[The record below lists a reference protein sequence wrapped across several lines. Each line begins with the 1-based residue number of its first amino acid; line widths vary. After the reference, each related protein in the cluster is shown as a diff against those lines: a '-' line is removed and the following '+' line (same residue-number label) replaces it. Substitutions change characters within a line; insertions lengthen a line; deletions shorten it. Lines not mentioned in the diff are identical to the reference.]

1 MLKLF
6 FLAVPATG
14 ILMALVGWL
23 PVPKEVRGIAQ
34 LGSGLLLIALLIL
47 GDSKGEGIA
56 QAMLGGG
63 WIRYIMFIGLL
74 SGGAGLSIRGHHGE
88 EANQTAKIMTIWG
101 RRQSWPPT

>member
-1 MLKLF
+1 MAWFGLQVLLGDADNPVDNLKGIFHLPTMLKLF

-63 WIRYIMFIGLL
+63 WIRYIMFI
-74 SGGAGLSIRGHHGE
+74 SAC
-88 EANQTAKIMTIWG
+88 
-101 RRQSWPPT
+101 